1 MSKPRDVF
9 ISYHTDSAGDQ
20 VRKIA
25 AALEGAGI
33 SCWYAPRDCG
43 ANYAGSIVEAIRAC
57 RVYLLIL
64 NEQSNLSAHIL
75 NEINCAFD
83 RFRNHEDITLLPF
96 RVDHCTLSDDVYY
109 YLGRIRIMD
118 GAVPPEVQRIQELV
132 DRISMLLG
140 QPHTQMATACVR
152 TSPGVKTYRLLS
164 SMVYPDNCFVGRERE
179 LADIHAQLSGAE
191 NKLLLVGMG
200 GIGKSEIAKMYC
212 KRHAADYDVV
222 LWVSFDR
229 SLQQTIISD
238 YAFPIQGLERTDYP
252 EDSDRDYFLRKL
264 RVLKEIAGRRVLL
277 VMDNFDVPD
286 DPDLTDF
293 CSGAYSVLFTTRCQ
307 PDGGSL
313 PAVTVEEMKNED
325 ELLALFC
332 AEYHRPL
339 GESAL
344 GCVRGIF
351 RLLGGHTLS
360 IRLVASAMQSRRI
373 SPEKMAALL
382 REGEQGMAAQNA
394 KAADLIFGRL
404 RQVFRL
410 STLSEDEQ
418 YLLKNLSLISLRGIA
433 VETLFDWCGLDD
445 FDVIDGLIQKSWVIH
460 NPVTDEVH
468 LHPLVADLM
477 CEALAADPDCC
488 SSLIGYLAEACCN
501 VIGTTFERKQQLFDY
516 ATSVYDRLPAGHP
529 LSWAALRCKAD
540 LNMDMSLYSVC
551 IPLYRELMEQSTA
564 LFGRIYAYE
573 KISHSQALSGNAESC
588 YQTALE
594 GYALVKDIP
603 DDEIDPD
610 VGYRRDQ
617 LIKRLCESTRNMGD
631 YDTSIAWGRK
641 ALETCERFYRTTPQ
655 ENRGWT
661 EYHLACSLYMKG
673 EYDESEALFLH
684 AIDLF
689 DEINDEWAKSFSYDL
704 LGQIAMQHGKFDEA
718 LELSSRAYGI
728 LLPQLGET
736 HVDIGNNLEWRGMI
750 YRAMGDAE
758 KANGCFRRA
767 ADIFRMRNCPNR
779 EAATLALMETHESV

>member
-1 MSKPRDVF
+1 MSDVF

-25 AALEGAGI
+25 AALEGAGV

-83 RFRNHEDITLLPF
+83 RFRNHEDITLIPF
-96 RVDHCTLSDDVYY
+96 RIDHCTLSDDVYY

-140 QPHTQMATACVR
+140 QPNRHAASACIR
-152 TSPGVKTYRLLS
+152 TSTGMKTYRLIS

-179 LADIHAQLSGAE
+179 LAAIHAQLTSTE
-191 NKLLLVGMG
+191 NKLFLVGMG
-200 GIGKSEIAKMYC
+200 GIGKSEVAKMYC
-212 KRHAADYDVV
+212 KQHAADYDVV
-222 LWVSFDR
+222 LWVSFDS
-229 SLQQTIISD
+229 SLERTVSSD
-238 YAFPIQGLERTDYP
+238 YVFPIQGLERTDFP

-264 RVLKEIAGRRVLL
+264 RALKEIASRRVLL
-277 VMDNFDVPD
+277 VLDNFDVAD

-293 CSGAYSVLFTTRCQ
+293 CAGVYSVLFTTRCQ
-307 PDGGSL
+307 PSSGSL
-313 PAVTVEEMKNED
+313 PAVAVEEMKDEQ
-325 ELLALFC
+325 ELLELFC

-339 GESAL
+339 DETAHGF
-344 GCVRGIF
+344 VRNIF
-351 RLLGGHTLS
+351 RLLDGHTLS
-360 IRLVASAMQSRRI
+360 IRLVASAMQNRRI
-373 SPEKMAALL
+373 SPEKMVQLL
-382 REGEQGMAAQNA
+382 QEGEQGMAAQNA

-410 STLSEDEQ
+410 STLSGDEQ

-433 VETLFDWCGLDD
+433 VETLFDWCGLED
-445 FDVIDGLIQKSWVIH
+445 FDVVDGLIQKSWVIH

-468 LHPLVADLM
+468 LHPLISDLM
-477 CEALAADPDCC
+477 RDALAADPNCC
-488 SSLIGYLAEACCN
+488 TSMIEHLAEACRN
-501 VIGTTFERKQQLFDY
+501 MIGTTFERKQQLFDY

-529 LSWAALRCKAD
+529 LGWAALRCKAD
-540 LNMDMSLYSVC
+540 LNMDMSFYSVC
-551 IPLYRELMEQSTA
+551 IPLYQELLRQSTD
-564 LFGRIYAYE
+564 LFGRVYAYE
-573 KISHSQALSGNAESC
+573 KIAHAQALSGNAESC

-603 DDEIDPD
+603 DGEMPPD
-610 VGYRRDQ
+610 VGYHRDQ
-617 LIKRLCESTRNMGD
+617 LTKRLCESTRNMGD
-631 YDTSIAWGRK
+631 YDASITWGRK
-641 ALETCERFYRTTPQ
+641 VMESCGRFFRTTPQ
-655 ENRGWT
+655 ESSGWAA
-661 EYHLACSLYMKG
+661 YHLARSLYMKG

-684 AIDLF
+684 ALDLF
-689 DEINDEWAKSFSYDL
+689 EQINDEWAKSFSYDL
-704 LGQIAMQHGKFDEA
+704 LGQIAMQRGDFDKA
-718 LELSSRAYGI
+718 LELSSRAYDI
-728 LLPQLGET
+728 LLPQLGDT
-736 HVDIGNNLEWRGMI
+736 HVDIGNNLEWRGNI

-758 KANGCFRRA
+758 KADGCYRRA
-767 ADIFRMRNCPNR
+767 ADIFRLRNCPRR
-779 EAATLALMETHESV
+779 EADTRALLSACQS